1 MLINDKQMTNNDKWL
16 ISSSK
21 QSLELTT
28 KCRLLKNYPDAEP
41 WIVEN

>member
-16 ISSSK
+16 ISSK

-28 KCRLLKNYPDAEP
+28 KCRLVKNYPDAEP